1 MMPFDQHMDRPMDR
15 PHSGSGSRRRGQ
27 APRFVS
33 DENILSRRPWY
44 IVGLALLGVSLILRD
59 QVLFVSGLAVLA
71 LGVIPEIWYR
81 FCLSDM
87 SVRRELGVDHARIGD
102 ETPYIITI
110 ENRKLLPLPRL
121 DLDDE
126 TPEECR
132 VVGAVMQPSYK
143 TGRAMLTDVFSLWAT
158 QRVVRRYRMRLIQR
172 GAYTFGPL
180 RLRSGDPLGI
190 LTREEKIDQPARLIV
205 HPLVTPLDRLGLP
218 ARAPFG
224 DLATPRQLLTD
235 PLRVAGV
242 RDYVAG
248 DDPRHI
254 HWKASAR
261 TGSLHTKVFEPSAH
275 HTLTIFLD
283 LRTFGR
289 NERLFGHGQFVGV
302 DRDLSELAISAAA
315 SVASWGLEQGYSVG
329 LCANGTMLTDE
340 DIMWQPRDSDRSGDG
355 AVGTSAGRVLTANTR
370 RSAGRLRIAPSGDGG
385 QAQRVL
391 DALAR
396 LVAYVPRPIHDIVT
410 EESHRLP
417 YGSTVVYVGAAEA
430 LGGEGV
436 EAFSRLRSAGHS
448 VTLLLTGETP
458 LVTRRLPS
466 FRLGGVATWRQLLGE
481 ALAARGLDSDGQPL
495 AASAAPEVESN
506 APAGASPSQ
515 PRLFAHLEARP

>member
-1 MMPFDQHMDRPMDR
+1 MMPFDQHLDRTAREQLANNRQRMAP
-15 PHSGSGSRRRGQ
+15 RRRV
-27 APRFVS
+27 RL
-33 DENILSRRPWY
+33 DEKIISRRPWY
-44 IVGLALLGVSLILRD
+44 IVGLALLGVSLVLRD
-59 QVLFVSGLAVLA
+59 QVLFVSGLAVIA
-71 LGVIPEIWYR
+71 LGAIPEFWYR

-87 SVRRELGVDHARIGD
+87 SVRRELGADHAQIGD
-102 ETPYIITI
+102 DVPFIITI

-121 DLDDE
+121 DFDDE
-126 TPEECR
+126 TPEACR

-143 TGRAMLTDVFSLWAT
+143 TGRAMLTDVFSLWAA
-158 QRVVRRYRMRLIQR
+158 QRVVRRYRMRVIQR

-190 LTREEKIDQPARLIV
+190 LTREETIDQSARLIV
-205 HPLVTPLDRLGLP
+205 HPLVTPLERLGLA

-224 DLATPRQLLTD
+224 DLASPRQLLTD

-242 RDYVAG
+242 RQYASG

-254 HWKASAR
+254 HWKATAR

-289 NERLFGHGQFVGV
+289 DDRLFGHGQFVGV
-302 DRDLSELAISAAA
+302 DRDLSELAISVAA
-315 SVASWGLEQGYSVG
+315 SVASWGLEQGYAVG
-329 LCANGTMLTDE
+329 LCANGTMLSDE
-340 DIMWQPRDSDRSGDG
+340 DLSWRPHESGDG
-355 AVGTSAGRVLTANTR
+355 VTGTDLGGVRPVTTR

-385 QAQRVL
+385 QSRRVL

-396 LVAYVPRPIHDIVT
+396 LVAYIPRPIHDIVV

-458 LVTRRLPS
+458 LMTRRLPS
-466 FRLGGVATWRQLLGE
+466 YRVGGTATWREMLGE
-481 ALAARGLDSDGQPL
+481 ALAARGLDDDGQPL
-495 AASAAPEVESN
+495 TADNRIDVDANSDAANEAPLPPRPR
-506 APAGASPSQ
+506 API
-515 PRLFAHLEARP
+515 HLEARA

>member
-1 MMPFDQHMDRPMDR
+1 MPFDQHFDRSR
-15 PHSGSGSRRRGQ
+15 PAPGARRRDRLW
-27 APRFVS
+27 RFRP

-59 QVLFVSGLAVLA
+59 QVLFVSGLAVMA
-71 LGVIPEIWYR
+71 LGAVPEIWYR

-87 SVRRELGVDHARIGD
+87 SVRRDLGVDHAQIGD
-102 ETPYIITI
+102 EVPFIITI

-132 VVGAVMQPSYK
+132 IVGAVMQPSHK
-143 TGRAMLTDVFSLWAT
+143 MGRALLTDVFSLWAA
-158 QRVVRRYRMRLIQR
+158 QRVVRRYRMRVIQR
-172 GAYTFGPL
+172 GAFTFGPL
-180 RLRSGDPLGI
+180 LLRSGDPLGI
-190 LTREEKIDQPARLIV
+190 LTREKKIDQPAHLIV
-205 HPLVTPLDRLGLP
+205 HPLVTSLERLGLP

-242 RDYVAG
+242 RDYVSG

-254 HWKASAR
+254 HWKATAR

-289 NERLFGHGQFVGV
+289 DDRLFGHGQFVGV
-302 DRDLSELAISAAA
+302 DRELSELAISAAA
-315 SVASWGLEQGYSVG
+315 SVANWGLEQGFSVG
-329 LCANGTMLTDE
+329 LSANGTMLSDE
-340 DIMWQPRDSDRSGDG
+340 DMSWVPRDTSDTGDG
-355 AVGTSAGRVLTANTR
+355 AVGASMGGLRVVNTR
-370 RSAGRLRIAPSGDGG
+370 RSAGRLRIAPSGDSG
-385 QAQRVL
+385 QSQRVL

-396 LVAYVPRPIHDIVT
+396 LVAFVPRPIHDIVV

-466 FRLGGVATWRQLLGE
+466 FRLGGVGAWRRLLSE

-495 AASAAPEVESN
+495 PAADNDKRRAADNSSASPPAPE
-506 APAGASPSQ
+506 
-515 PRLFAHLEARP
+515 PRTPIHLEARA

>member
-1 MMPFDQHMDRPMDR
+1 MMPFDQHMDRTP
-15 PHSGSGSRRRGQ
+15 PAPGVQGRRV
-27 APRFVS
+27 RFRT

-59 QVLFVSGLAVLA
+59 QVLFVSGLAVIA

-87 SVRRELGVDHARIGD
+87 SVRRDLGADHAEIGD
-102 ETPYIITI
+102 EVPFIITI

-126 TPEECR
+126 TPEACR

-143 TGRAMLTDVFSLWAT
+143 VGRALLTDVFSLWAA
-158 QRVVRRYRMRLIQR
+158 QRVVRRYRMRVIQR

-190 LTREEKIDQPARLIV
+190 LTREETIDQPAHLIV
-205 HPLVTPLDRLGLP
+205 HPLVTPLEHLGLP

-242 RDYVAG
+242 RHYVSG

-254 HWKASAR
+254 HWKATAR
-261 TGSLHTKVFEPSAH
+261 TGALHTKVFEPSAH
-275 HTLTIFLD
+275 HTLMIFLD

-289 NERLFGHGQFVGV
+289 DDRLFGHGQFVGV
-302 DRDLSELAISAAA
+302 DHDLSELAISAAA
-315 SVASWGLEQGYSVG
+315 SVASWGMEQGYAVG
-329 LCANGTMLTDE
+329 LCANGTMLSDE
-340 DIMWQPRDSDRSGDG
+340 DLSWRPRDGGDVASGVNLDDVRTLN
-355 AVGTSAGRVLTANTR
+355 AR
-370 RSAGRLRIAPSGDGG
+370 RSAGRLRIASSSDGG
-385 QAQRVL
+385 QSRRVL

-396 LVAYVPRPIHDIVT
+396 LVAFVPRPIHDIVV

-417 YGSTVVYVGAAEA
+417 YGSTVVYVGAADA
-430 LGGEGV
+430 LGAEGV

-466 FRLGGVATWRQLLGE
+466 YRLGGAAVWRRRLRE
-481 ALAARGLDSDGQPL
+481 AFAARGLDDNGEPL
-495 AASAAPEVESN
+495 PTAASQNGADAANDAKS
-506 APAGASPSQ
+506 AGARAPQ
-515 PRLFAHLEARP
+515 PPTPIHLEARA